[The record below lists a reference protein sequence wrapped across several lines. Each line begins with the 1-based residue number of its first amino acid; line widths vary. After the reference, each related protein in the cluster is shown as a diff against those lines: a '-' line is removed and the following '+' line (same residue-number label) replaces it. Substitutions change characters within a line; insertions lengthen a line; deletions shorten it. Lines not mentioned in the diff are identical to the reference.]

1 MASAGG
7 FGGLS
12 LLLALSLCSALASTV
27 HGEAPRRFWIEDD
40 AFWKDGAPFQIVGG
54 DVHYFRIVPEYW
66 KDRLLR
72 AKALGLN
79 TIQTYVPW
87 NLHEPEP
94 QSWEFKGFA
103 DIESYLRLAQELE
116 MLVMLR
122 VGPYICGEWDL
133 GGFPPWLLTIEPA
146 LKLRSSDAT
155 YLSLGFMYDTAI
167 IALGF
172 SGAILTK
179 IENEFGSF
187 GDDKNYLHYLVQL
200 ARRYLGND
208 IVLYTTDG
216 GTTNTLKNGA
226 ILQDDVF
233 AAVDF
238 STGDDPWPI
247 FRLQKKYNLPGK
259 SAPLS
264 AEFYTGW
271 LTHWGESIATTDAS
285 STAKA
290 LKSILCRNGSAVLYV
305 CNESP
310 FITAFHLHFSF
321 TNSVFHEICFQMAH
335 GGTNFG
341 FYNGANTGQTEYEY
355 KADLTSYD
363 YATLRRVIHECT
375 GTPLHPLPA
384 DIERASYGLV
394 KLQKVASF
402 FDIFDKICD
411 PLKVAVS
418 EQPLSMELTGQMF
431 GFLLYVSEYQGKGPY
446 SILSIPKVENM
457 GRVNYGPYIFDQK
470 GILSTVEIDG
480 VTLHHWKM
488 YPLSFNLLE
497 NLSKFQPIQQITDA
511 RASKVSSHGGSQN
524 KLRDLSFYLN
534 GKSEEPEFYEGH
546 FHIDSNST
554 VKDTFI
560 SFRGW
565 NKGVAFV
572 NNFNIGRF
580 WPVTGPQC
588 ALYVPAP
595 ILRSGDN
602 IVDMLRDPA
611 GNVSKLAEFM
621 GCAFSDGEEAAGVVR
636 DIVELC
642 SIDALKNME
651 VNKNGG
657 QLYVK
662 NESFFRKGVAGDWRN
677 HLTPAMAARL
687 DKIVEDALQ
696 GSEFTFN
703 AMADR

>member
-155 YLSLGFMYDTAI
+155 YLSLVERWWRVLLPKVAPLLYENGGPI
-167 IALGF
+167 IMVQ
-172 SGAILTK
+172 

-290 LKSILCRNGSAVLYV
+290 LKSILCRNGSAVLY
-305 CNESP
+305 
-310 FITAFHLHFSF
+310 
-321 TNSVFHEICFQMAH
+321 MAH

-363 YATLRRVIHECT
+363 YDAPIKEHGDVHNPKYKALRRVIHECT

-602 IVDMLRDPA
+602 IV
-611 GNVSKLAEFM
+611 VIF
-621 GCAFSDGEEAAGVVR
+621 
-636 DIVELC
+636 ELHGPNPERT
-642 SIDALKNME
+642 INL
-651 VNKNGG
+651 
-657 QLYVK
+657 
-662 NESFFRKGVAGDWRN
+662 
-677 HLTPAMAARL
+677 
-687 DKIVEDALQ
+687 VEDPD
-696 GSEFTFN
+696 FTCGPN
-703 AMADR
+703 R